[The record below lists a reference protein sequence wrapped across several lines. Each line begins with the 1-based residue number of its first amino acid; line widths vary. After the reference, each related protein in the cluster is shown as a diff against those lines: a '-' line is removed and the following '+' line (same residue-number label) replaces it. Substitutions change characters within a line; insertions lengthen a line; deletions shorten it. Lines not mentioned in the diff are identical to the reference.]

1 MRLDK
6 ISPNEDYKY
15 TIRIESPM
23 DKRNF
28 DIYKE
33 CLSPDATRRVGIRI
47 REVTGRLILKW
58 II

>member
-1 MRLDK
+1 MILDK

-15 TIRIESPM
+15 VIRIESPM

-33 CLSPDATRRVGIRI
+33 CLLSYTTRRVGIRI